1 MKITATS
8 PSGMIQ
14 KTRAKITDKI
24 NAVSTCVRSTKL
36 VKYLTSLEQQI
47 VEVLGE
53 TAKSVLSDGIDTLN
67 TISQNS
73 GLSESV
79 DDDRSSSPQQDSLIE
94 NDSFHVEIQTARLVQ
109 IKLVKYLF
117 YVIFRPVWPFK

>member
-1 MKITATS
+1 MTATS

-14 KTRAKITDKI
+14 KTRAKITGKI
-24 NAVSTCVRSTKL
+24 NDVSTCVRSTKL

-47 VEVLGE
+47 VEILGE

-67 TISQNS
+67 TISQKNS